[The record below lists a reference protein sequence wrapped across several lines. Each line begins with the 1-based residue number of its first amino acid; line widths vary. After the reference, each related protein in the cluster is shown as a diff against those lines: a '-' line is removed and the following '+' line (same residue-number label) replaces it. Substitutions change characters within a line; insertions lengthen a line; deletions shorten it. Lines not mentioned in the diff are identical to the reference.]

1 MPFAATL
8 KTALA
13 GATIAVALCQP
24 AAAQTAQP
32 VWPQRNVRFLVAFAP
47 GGIGD
52 IIGRFVGQALSEKWG
67 QPVVIENRGGG
78 GGNIGA
84 VAAAHADPDGY
95 TVLVTTSAFTVN
107 LSLYNQPGY
116 KLSDFQTAGVVANSP
131 NIIVAA
137 PNLKQTTLPQIIA
150 AAKTENFSFG
160 SAGIGTTPHLTGEQ
174 IFRLIGKVDVRHVP
188 FTGAGPAVAATM
200 GGHVPIAVVALPGA
214 YEQVKA
220 GLVKGIAITTAERLP
235 DLPDVP
241 TVKETGLGDIES
253 STMVAFFMPAK
264 TPAAIV
270 AKFNADLNAV
280 VKSGILDAP
289 LKATGATG
297 LMLDQAAAQA
307 YVEKEIAIWASVIK
321 AANLK
326 AD

>member
-1 MPFAATL
+1 MAATQR
-8 KTALA
+8 ALPRGLRA
-13 GATIAVALCQP
+13 RRHRRHHRPFRWPGA
-24 AAAQTAQP
+24 
-32 VWPQRNVRFLVAFAP
+32 
-47 GGIGD
+47 
-52 IIGRFVGQALSEKWG
+52 VGKWG

>member
-1 MPFAATL
+1 MTVRMNAFKAAL
-8 KTALA
+8 CASLVIPALA
-13 GATIAVALCQP
+13 P
-24 AAAQTAQP
+24 AQAQET
-32 VWPQRNVRFLVAFAP
+32 WPTRNVRFLVAFAP

-67 QPVVIENRGGG
+67 QPVVVENRGGG

-84 VAAAHADPDGY
+84 LAAARAEPDGY
-95 TVLVTTSAFTVN
+95 TILVTTSAFTVN
-107 LSLYNQPGY
+107 LSLYEKPGY
-116 KLSDFQTAGVVANSP
+116 KLSDFQTAGVVAVSP
-131 NIIVAA
+131 NIVIAA
-137 PNLKQTTLPQIIA
+137 PNLKQNTLVEILQ

-200 GGHVPIAVVALPGA
+200 GGHVPVSVVALPA
-214 YEQVKA
+214 AFEQVKA
-220 GLVKGIAITTAERLP
+220 GLVKGIAVTTAERLP

-241 TVKETGLGDIES
+241 TMKETGLGDLQA

-264 TPAAIV
+264 TPASIV
-270 AKFNADLNAV
+270 AKFNADLNTM
-280 VKSGILDAP
+280 VKSGAIDVA
-289 LKATGATG
+289 LKSAGATAVHF
-297 LMLDQAAAQA
+297 DQAQSQA
-307 YVEKEIAIWASVIK
+307 YVEKEIATWAAVIK
-321 AANLK
+321 AAGLK

>member
-1 MPFAATL
+1 MPKSRYSWTV
-8 KTALA
+8 A
-13 GATIAVALCQP
+13 GL
-24 AAAQTAQP
+24 
-32 VWPQRNVRFLVAFAP
+32 
-47 GGIGD
+47 
-52 IIGRFVGQALSEKWG
+52 
-67 QPVVIENRGGG
+67 
-78 GGNIGA
+78 
-84 VAAAHADPDGY
+84 
-95 TVLVTTSAFTVN
+95 TT
-107 LSLYNQPGY
+107 G
-116 KLSDFQTAGVVANSP
+116 
-131 NIIVAA
+131 
-137 PNLKQTTLPQIIA
+137 IIA